1 MPKKTF
7 ISISI
12 FILFI
17 LSACSR
23 HDDRSDVDIVLDSQ
37 SYLIDGNLAGVE
49 ESLEILRDR
58 GSECADLLEADLHLA
73 RGDLARAELSLK
85 NVRGQTLP
93 EMKAARNITAI
104 SIAFAKSENPSSD
117 SYDSLRRADPRQTK
131 RIAGLLRA
139 ALEKSDFDSAY
150 RLGMEVVDDSSCS
163 AMLAEVLL
171 QALER
176 KRPDVISS
184 YCDRFALSK
193 NPDSEAG
200 NFAKA
205 IAEFY
210 RKRYG
215 LAAKFFSKSGKLVLS
230 PKAARLCFISYKEA
244 GEFSAAVDF
253 GELLAKSGDKF
264 KESSIIV
271 ADTALSAIE
280 MGNIGVAKRLFVVA
294 QNMGLSDALVM
305 KMNLDLKLLDFA
317 SAEKAS
323 NLILK
328 KDPLNFDANIARAQI
343 IYAKS
348 GAKAVEAEFG
358 GRKDIAALIV
368 LARLSEAPDL
378 KAKYYSMA
386 IETSNYAPYV
396 LDEALYALVDLE
408 ASEKLEP
415 VIKELA
421 NIKENKEA
429 YALGLACTAKI
440 DMHVGNFDSAGMRV
454 EDVTKMMPNLARMYV
469 YSAELLEM
477 RVGLDVAESLCRH
490 AMAIIGRNS
499 PIIAMEN
506 VRLLLKKAENSK
518 DSRAD
523 NLGAAVKI
531 LDKLLLS
538 DPNNLN
544 FLRMRLKL
552 TDEGSPEYKNLEA
565 KIGTLS
571 QSPEKR
577 AYDKLSKP
585 ESFSDGDL

>member
-1 MPKKTF
+1 MKWWLYIAFKQLFPSGKF
-7 ISISI
+7 ASFFALVSI
-12 FILFI
+12 FGVALGILG
-17 LSACSR
+17 LYGT
-23 HDDRSDVDIVLDSQ
+23 Q
-37 SYLIDGNLAGVE
+37 SVMNGFHAQIGKK
-49 ESLEILRDR
+49 LRDTTGDIIIR
-58 GSECADLLEADLHLA
+58 DYGRPMYNLDGLRSKLKSVDGIKSVELMASGPVMMLVRNVPSFPLLRSFDTLSGECAIPIRENNFVKMGDIDMLDDDSIIIGQRLAANLGISVGDKVEVFSPTALDRIKKDEVPMPVRLDVVGFLATDYSEAD
-73 RGDLARAELSLK
+73 
-85 NVRGQTLP
+85 
-93 EMKAARNITAI
+93 
-104 SIAFAKSENPSSD
+104 SSVALV
-117 SYDSLRRADPRQTK
+117 SLRRMRELYNLGEGAHSVILRLEDGLDPTSF
-131 RIAGLLRA
+131 
-139 ALEKSDFDSAY
+139 SDKI
-150 RLGMEVVDDSSCS
+150 
-163 AMLAEVLL
+163 
-171 QALER
+171 R
-176 KRPDVISS
+176 K
-184 YCDRFALSK
+184 
-193 NPDSEAG
+193 
-200 NFAKA
+200 
-205 IAEFY
+205 
-210 RKRYG
+210 
-215 LAAKFFSKSGKLVLS
+215 
-230 PKAARLCFISYKEA
+230 
-244 GEFSAAVDF
+244 
-253 GELLAKSGDKF
+253 
-264 KESSIIV
+264 
-271 ADTALSAIE
+271 
-280 MGNIGVAKRLFVVA
+280 
-294 QNMGLSDALVM
+294 
-305 KMNLDLKLLDFA
+305 
-317 SAEKAS
+317 
-323 NLILK
+323 
-328 KDPLNFDANIARAQI
+328 
-343 IYAKS
+343 
-348 GAKAVEAEFG
+348 
-358 GRKDIAALIV
+358 
-368 LARLSEAPDL
+368 DL